1 MKNYIKSIA
10 SLTIICIVIAALLA
24 VTNSVT
30 APIIEKNQSAAAN
43 EALLIVMPNGGSF
56 EAVDITAF
64 ELPATVN
71 EAYSASNGG
80 YVFKVTSTGY
90 GADMVIMCG
99 VDASGSVTGATCIS
113 SNETLGYE
121 KTYGENTVGSTATT
135 IDELATIAGAT
146 KTTQGYKDAVKAALN
161 SAIILGGGSV
171 DIRTPEQILA
181 DNLAAALPAGDT
193 FESVFIAE
201 DLTDVTAV
209 YTALN
214 GAGTVY
220 VTTSGEEE
228 IFVGVDASGNVSS
241 DVAEE
246 IKTKVAA
253 AHALMSASSVSQIDI
268 SGYADMPV
276 SVLAAYK
283 TASGNYVLEMR
294 AAGYGINGHY
304 AASGEYI
311 YLKASATADGR
322 IISVVTTAQ
331 SETEG
336 IGSACA
342 DPAFYTQFNGK
353 TADDYSDIDAIG
365 GATVTTSGYK
375 MAISNLFK
383 AVEVLKGG
391 AR

>member
-1 MKNYIKSIA
+1 MKNHLKSIA
-10 SLTIICIVIAALLA
+10 SLTVICIIVAALLA

-43 EALLIVMPNGGSF
+43 AALLIVMPDGGSF
-56 EAVDITAF
+56 EAVDITEY
-64 ELPATVN
+64 ELPTIVN
-71 EAYSASNGG
+71 EAYAASNGG
-80 YVFKVTSTGY
+80 YVFKVTSSGY

-99 VDASGSVTGATCIS
+99 VDATGVVTGATCIS
-113 SNETLGYE
+113 SNETLSYE
-121 KTYGENTVGSTATT
+121 KTYGENTVGATAAT
-135 IDELATIAGAT
+135 IDDVATIAGAT

-181 DNLAAALPAGDT
+181 DNLALALPTGDT
-193 FESVFIAE
+193 FEAVFIVE

-209 YTALN
+209 YTAAN
-214 GAGTVY
+214 GAGSVY
-220 VTTSGEEE
+220 AVANGEEE
-228 IFVGVDASGNVSS
+228 IFVGVDASGNVVG

-246 IKTKVAA
+246 IKTKVTA

-268 SGYADMPV
+268 SGYSDMPV

-283 TASGNYVLEMR
+283 TASGNYVFEMR

-311 YLKASATADGR
+311 YLKVSATADGR
-322 IISVVTTAQ
+322 IISTLTTSQ
-331 SETEG
+331 SETDG
-336 IGSACA
+336 IGSTCA
-342 DPAFYTQFNGK
+342 DASFYTQFNGK
-353 TADDYSDIDAIG
+353 TADNYTEIDAIG
-365 GATVTTSGYK
+365 GATITTNGYTI
-375 MAISNLFK
+375 AISNVFK
-383 AVEVLKGG
+383 AVAALEGG